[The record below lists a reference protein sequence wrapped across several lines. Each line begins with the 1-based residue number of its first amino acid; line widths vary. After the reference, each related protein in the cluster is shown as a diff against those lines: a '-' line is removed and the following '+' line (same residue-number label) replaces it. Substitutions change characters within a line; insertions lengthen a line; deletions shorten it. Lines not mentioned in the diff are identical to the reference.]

1 MTINDA
7 KQMTNDMNEMKERIG
22 VYICHCGGNISDYVD
37 VEELGS
43 MMKDEDGVVISKH
56 VMFACAD
63 SNQKEMINDIRDN
76 HLDAIVVA
84 SCSPKLHLHTFRGVA
99 ERAGLNPFNYVQVNV
114 REQCSWPH
122 SDQPVDATKKAVGL
136 IRAGIKRVARSKAL
150 QNLEIDATKA
160 VVVVGAGV
168 SGMRSA
174 IDLARMG
181 NEVFL
186 IEKDHFVGGKVSQA
200 GKVFMNDK
208 DGKELVAKLYS
219 EIKSLNNITLFT
231 SATLEKLSGS
241 LGNFHAE
248 IKINPRFI
256 RDKVDGIML
265 NQAISECP
273 VEVPD
278 QFNFGL
284 TKRKAI
290 YKNYPGALPDWYVV
304 DAEALKDEKA
314 FIEKYTSCIDIYQAT
329 ETITLIA
336 GSLLVTTGFDSYQPK
351 DEEYGYKKFEGVV
364 TLPEFKRLIELN
376 PEKLMYHNK
385 RVKKVAFI
393 YCVGNRQAKGEN
405 KYCSRVCC
413 TSTIHTALEIKE
425 KYKDITSFH
434 LFRDIRTYGKQ
445 EILYEKSSKQCDI
458 YLKFDEKEPP
468 VVEMKG
474 DKLFVKVK
482 DHLTA
487 KKEMELETDLVVLV
501 TGMVAQSDS
510 SVIAG
515 KLKIPIGNDKFF
527 NEIHPKLK
535 PVETVIRGVF
545 IGGSC
550 QGPKNISESI
560 QSSLAASAKINALI
574 KSGKIMLDPIVAEID
589 KDACVWCG
597 KCAEVCEYDALKEI
611 SSEGKMIASV
621 NKATCTGC
629 GICAPVCPT
638 DAIQLAQYTNSEI
651 EAMIDG
657 FMQKIEMKE
666 KSGEADVEEEETG
679 KVSMKEYPQLWKD
692 ILRAINEKPMT
703 IPEVA
708 QELKV
713 NNDLVTYHMMTMN
726 KYSIVMAAGMDK
738 KEAYYLYKQKN

>member
-1 MTINDA
+1 
-7 KQMTNDMNEMKERIG
+7 MKERIG

-37 VEELGS
+37 VEELSS
-43 MMKDEDGVVISKH
+43 MMKDEDGVIIAKH

-63 SNQKEMINDIRDN
+63 SNQKEMINDIKDN
-76 HLDAIVVA
+76 NLDAIVVA

-99 ERAGLNPFNYVQVNV
+99 ERAGLNPFNYVQVNI

-122 SDQPVDATKKAVGL
+122 SDMPIDATKKAVGL
-136 IRAGIKRVARSKAL
+136 IRAGIKRVARSQAL
-150 QNLEIDATKA
+150 ESIEIEAKKA
-160 VVVVGAGV
+160 VVIIGAGV

-200 GKVFMNDK
+200 GKIFMTDQNGK
-208 DGKELVAKLYS
+208 DLVAKLYN
-219 EIKSLNNITLFT
+219 EIRSLNNITIFT
-231 SATLEKLSGS
+231 GATLEKLSGS
-241 LGNFHAE
+241 LGNFNVE

-256 RDKVDGIML
+256 NDKVDEKIL
-265 NQAISECP
+265 NQAIAECTI
-273 VEVPD
+273 EVPD
-278 QFNFGL
+278 EFNLGL
-284 TKRKAI
+284 TRRKAI
-290 YKNYPGALPDWYVV
+290 YKNYPEALPDKYVV
-304 DAEALKDEKA
+304 DAIALQNEKE
-314 FIEKYTSCIDIYQAT
+314 FIEKYSSCIDIYQAA
-329 ETITLIA
+329 ETLTVNA
-336 GSLLVTTGFDSYQPK
+336 GSVLVTTGFDSYQPK
-351 DEEYGYKKFEGVV
+351 DEEFGYKKFDGVI

-376 PEKLMYHNK
+376 PDKLMYQNK
-385 RVKKVAFI
+385 KVGKVAFI

-413 TSTIHTALEIKE
+413 TSTIHTALQIKE

-445 EILYEKSSKQCDI
+445 EILYEKSSKQGDI
-458 YLKFDEKEPP
+458 YLRYDEKDPP
-468 VVEMKG
+468 VIEMKG
-474 DKLFVKVK
+474 NKLSVKVK
-482 DHLTA
+482 DHLTE
-487 KKEMELETDLVVLV
+487 KKEMDFETDLVVLV

-550 QGPKNISESI
+550 QGPKNISESV
-560 QSSLAASAKINALI
+560 QSSLSASAKINSLI
-574 KSGKIMLDPIVAEID
+574 KSGKISLDPIVATID
-589 KDACVWCG
+589 TNTCVWCG

-611 SSEGKMIASV
+611 KSDGKSIASV
-621 NKATCTGC
+621 NKASCTGC
-629 GICAPVCPT
+629 GICAPVCPS
-638 DAIQLAQYTNSEI
+638 DAIQLAQYTNDEI
-651 EAMIDG
+651 ESMIDG

-666 KSGEADVEEEETG
+666 KSGEVEEEVEEG
-679 KVSMKEYPQLWKD
+679 AVSMKEYPQIWKQ
-692 ILRAINEKPMT
+692 ILQSINEKPKT

-708 QELKV
+708 IELEI
-713 NNDLVTYHMMTMN
+713 NNDLVMYHMMTMN
-726 KYSIVMAAGMDK
+726 KYSIVQAAGMDK
-738 KEAYYLYKQKN
+738 KEAYYFYKQKN